1 MAYCN
6 QCGAYIPDG
15 QTKCLACG
23 FDETEAA
30 AKTEYSGGYAYQTK
44 QDPIQEEMERQRE
57 ERREESRRWAEEEKR
72 RRDEEKARQKA
83 EEERRRAAESRQRE
97 YTPPKSKSG
106 TDTSKLLACASYLGI
121 LFLLP
126 FLAAPKD
133 GYAKFHAKQG
143 ALLFVLGALMKGVG
157 NIFGLGW
164 AVTLARL
171 YLIYKGMMNAL
182 EGRAEPLP
190 WIGKLFDK

>member
-1 MAYCN
+1 MPVLLSTAPKRAGLGPSLREAREKTALSLEQAERKAQAALEEARAQAERY
-6 QCGAYIPDG
+6 
-15 QTKCLACG
+15 LAQAR
-23 FDETEAA
+23 EE
-30 AKTEYSGGYAYQTK
+30 TK
-44 QDPIQEEMERQRE
+44 QA
-57 ERREESRRWAEEEKR
+57 AEEEKR